1 MISEVDI
8 RDWERDEFLSIVD
21 AMPEE
26 EKVLTFEQDG
36 DDMILKMDQF
46 LVNYGKA
53 LYVHW
58 QRQLERT
65 KKASKATTKYVM
77 TGEQADLSDLFPEEF
92 EIPSIRKPK

>member
-26 EKVLTFEQDG
+26 DKTLHLELDG

-58 QRQLERT
+58 QKQLERT
-65 KKASKATTKYVM
+65 KKATTKYIL
-77 TGEQADLSDLFPEEF
+77 TGEQADLSDIFPEHF